1 MAPKP
6 TWSEEELRVLL
17 LLYTQWNLSKQRKL
31 VHQVFTTIFPD
42 WKGTQHALHREFSGR
57 FGDGTSPLWYDIDRP
72 NEERQ
77 EPYTTEELATNM
89 ALFEKIT
96 SSVDE
101 ATRKELDQFS
111 NRSWPHYLDGDCWRQ
126 ATADRLR
133 REREERRKKSDG
145 GCGDAGSSKSPAGGE
160 EAGKTG
166 EERPKAKGKEKSNEE
181 SQETEPITKAPERTG
196 KGKKKATFG
205 SMGSAEWQQRH
216 IEQRDREQARKEKQA
231 KLQEMKSGRN
241 LRSRR
246 DKVEEFEATI
256 DKDDMEE
263 HEDMEEDDGELFDKP
278 MKPSNPPR
286 TYGTRS
292 KADNRPFGKLK
303 TPSKKPIEISSGDEE
318 DEEDEVEE
326 IPAKVPASTQHSN
339 AKQASKP
346 TPSLR
351 KTRAR
356 TAAGSK
362 DGEDAKVMED
372 DEDAE
377 ADQKPTKPPA
387 PARPSRNQSLLSAH
401 LASVDPNKIG
411 KPVAPG
417 KPDDEEEEQGE
428 NEIMQDPA
436 RPSAATRASSRQKVP
451 STPAVTSPR
460 RTRARAAST
469 ISESN
474 DEKEDNVEQ
483 TPAKP
488 PAITRASRFRQ
499 TKSTHVASTRQTRST
514 AQRSGSTHDTA
525 ESDEEEIP
533 PFEEDEEL
541 RDVPEESEDE

>member
-1 MAPKP
+1 MTPKQP
-6 TWSEEELRVLL
+6 WSEEELRVLL

-72 NEERQ
+72 NKERQ

-89 ALFEKIT
+89 ALFERIT

-101 ATRKELDQFS
+101 ATRKELDQFLS
-111 NRSWPHYLDGDCWRQ
+111 RSWPHYLDGDCWRQ
-126 ATADRLR
+126 ATADRFR
-133 REREERRKKSDG
+133 REREEREKRGDG
-145 GCGDAGSSKSPAGGE
+145 AGSHAGSSKSQAGE
-160 EAGKTG
+160 KEAGKAE
-166 EERPKAKGKEKSNEE
+166 EERPKAKGKEKSDEE
-181 SQETEPITKAPERTG
+181 NRETEPITKAPEKTG
-196 KGKKKATFG
+196 KGKKKAPFG

-256 DKDDMEE
+256 AKDDVEE
-263 HEDMEEDDGELFDKP
+263 DEDMDDDDGELFEKP
-278 MKPSNPPR
+278 AKPSNPSR

-292 KADNRPFGKLK
+292 KADNKPFGKLK

-318 DEEDEVEE
+318 EEEDEIDE
-326 IPAKVPASTQHSN
+326 IPAKVTATQHSN
-339 AKQASKP
+339 ARQASKP

-351 KTRAR
+351 KARAR
-356 TAAGSK
+356 TAAGSE
-362 DGEDAKVMED
+362 DEEDAKVIED

-377 ADQKPTKPPA
+377 AGQKPTRPRA

-401 LASVDPNKIG
+401 LAAVDSGKIR
-411 KPVAPG
+411 KPVAPE

-428 NEIMQDPA
+428 DEIMQDPA
-436 RPSAATRASSRQKVP
+436 KPSASTRVSSRQKVP

-460 RTRARAAST
+460 RTRARAASAT
-469 ISESN
+469 NESN
-474 DEKEDNVEQ
+474 DEKENDVEQ
-483 TPAKP
+483 TPANP
-488 PAITRASRFRQ
+488 SAIKRASRFRK
-499 TKSTHVASTRQTRST
+499 TKSTHVASTRQTRGT
-514 AQRSGSTHDTA
+514 AQRAWATDDKA

-533 PFEEDEEL
+533 LSEEDEEL
-541 RDVPEESEDE
+541 PDVQEESEDER